1 MNSKEKV
8 SIWQKS
14 YTFLSEVKKE
24 ILQVVWPTKKETT
37 LTTAVVCVFAFI
49 MALYLLLVDRTLLFV
64 IQSIMK

>member
-14 YTFLSEVKKE
+14 CIFLSEVKKE
-24 ILQVVWPTKKETT
+24 ILQVVWPTKKETM
-37 LTTAVVCVFAFI
+37 LTTVIVCVFAFI

-64 IQSIMK
+64 VQSIMK